1 MSSPSSLPLSL
12 PHFPPSLPPGNE
24 TDRGY
29 KTGRDQEDALEGHEG
44 LIVECLPGIG
54 GVLLKVLEE
63 MDGAISEIS
72 PGVNTSLSILPADP
86 DTIKNSVFIFSQ
98 LV

>member
-1 MSSPSSLPLSL
+1 M
-12 PHFPPSLPPGNE
+12 
-24 TDRGY
+24 
-29 KTGRDQEDALEGHEG
+29 EGHEG
-44 LIVECLPGIG
+44 LIAECLPVTG
-54 GVLLKVLEE
+54 GVLLKVLRE

-86 DTIKNSVFIFSQ
+86 DTIKNSVSIFLQ